1 MTNKVE
7 QSGYRRVA
15 LVSGGMGGIGTAI
28 CQALATSGIKVVTTY
43 HKSGDHDQA
52 QQWQAAQLALGFDID
67 KIYVDIG
74 DPQACQTAVSHL
86 IQQYEK
92 IDILVNNAGITK
104 DKLCHKMA
112 VEEWQQVISVNLSS
126 VFYLTKPVLDSMML
140 QSYGR
145 IINISSINAQKGQR
159 GQVNYAAAKAGMH
172 GFTKSLAQEVA
183 SKKITVNTVSPGYI
197 KTQMVMSVREDVRDQ
212 IISQIPVGRLGEPS
226 EIARVVAFLADDE
239 SAFITG
245 ANIAVN
251 GGQHV
256 C

>member
-1 MTNKVE
+1 M
-7 QSGYRRVA
+7 
-15 LVSGGMGGIGTAI
+15 
-28 CQALATSGIKVVTTY
+28 
-43 HKSGDHDQA
+43 
-52 QQWQAAQLALGFDID
+52 
-67 KIYVDIG
+67 
-74 DPQACQTAVSHL
+74 

-92 IDILVNNAGITK
+92 IDILVNNAGITR
-104 DKLCHKMA
+104 DRLCHKMA

-126 VFYLTKPVLDSMML
+126 VFYVTKPVLDSMML

-212 IISQIPVGRLGEPS
+212 IIAQIPIGRLGEPS
-226 EIARVVAFLADDE
+226 EVARVVAFLAADD

-245 ANIAVN
+245 ANISVN

-256 C
+256 F